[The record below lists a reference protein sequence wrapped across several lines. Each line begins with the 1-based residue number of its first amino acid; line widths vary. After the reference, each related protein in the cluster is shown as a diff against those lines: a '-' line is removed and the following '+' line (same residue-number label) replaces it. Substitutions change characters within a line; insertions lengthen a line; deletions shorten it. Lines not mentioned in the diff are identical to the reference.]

1 MSGERVGEELSD
13 PERQENL
20 NAVQD
25 RGWLSERGWRSGRKA
40 PEKERWF
47 NYASG
52 GWVTV
57 RWVRVERLTE
67 MFKLA

>member
-20 NAVQD
+20 DAVQD

-52 GWVTV
+52 GLGDGKMGSSWAANGNV
-57 RWVRVERLTE
+57 
-67 MFKLA
+67 